1 MSGTRLRFVI
11 RTEDR
16 GRTYYYFRRRG
27 FPIVRLPGRP
37 GSGPFAAVYEA
48 ALQATKPEQ
57 IMALRGHMRRQ
68 RSPKRRSPTAD
79 AIMIWAKREPI
90 TRAQAAVVAKSL
102 GVSINEI
109 MRGRQ
114 IADDPKSETEPNPKN
129 R

>member
-1 MSGTRLRFVI
+1 MSSTRLRFVI

-27 FPIVRLPGRP
+27 FPIVRLPGRL
-37 GSGPFAAVYEA
+37 GSAPFMAVYNA

-79 AIMIWAKREPI
+79 AIMVWAKREPI
-90 TRAQAAVVAKSL
+90 TRAQAALVAKSL
-102 GVSINEI
+102 GVNINEI

-114 IADDPKSETEPNPKN
+114 IADDPKSETELNPKN

>member
-1 MSGTRLRFVI
+1 LSLGAS
-11 RTEDR
+11 
-16 GRTYYYFRRRG
+16 
-27 FPIVRLPGRP
+27 VRLLRSPNTEGQDARKP
-37 GSGPFAAVYEA
+37 NQDKSLSGSAPFMAVYNA

-68 RSPKRRSPTAD
+68 RSPKRGSPTAD
-79 AIMIWAKREPI
+79 AIMVWAKREPI
-90 TRAQAAVVAKSL
+90 TRAQAALVAKSL